1 MTYHFGQ
8 KSISLGQIK
17 KTHLNQTK
25 KGKIEP
31 KLNRY

>member
-17 KTHLNQTK
+17 QNTWTK
-25 KGKIEP
+25 QKKV
-31 KLNRY
+31 KLSQN